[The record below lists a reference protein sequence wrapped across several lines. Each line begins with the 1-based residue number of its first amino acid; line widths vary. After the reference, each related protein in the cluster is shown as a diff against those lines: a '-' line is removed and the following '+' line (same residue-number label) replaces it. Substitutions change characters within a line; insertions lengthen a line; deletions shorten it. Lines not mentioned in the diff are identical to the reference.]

1 MRSDAAIAELRNALD
16 ADVLSRPDESG
27 ARQFADWSN
36 TSGRPVGAAQ
46 TAQHGRGRDR
56 AAHLS
61 SARAAGPHARL
72 DDRAWGAVPVC

>member
-36 TSGRPVGAAQ
+36 TRGRPVGAAQ
-46 TAQHGRGRDR
+46 TAQH
-56 AAHLS
+56 
-61 SARAAGPHARL
+61 
-72 DDRAWGAVPVC
+72 